1 MKRLERVVVAI
12 SLWMARIGGFCLL
25 AAAILV
31 SLEVTLRATRLAA
44 WSVGTELASYAL
56 ALGATWSLAYV
67 VFERAHVRVD
77 VLAQKLPPFP
87 RSILDLLAMAS
98 LVLIGT
104 VLSFGGVEMVATS
117 LRLASRSNTTLGIP
131 LAWPHAAWTL
141 GLIWF
146 TAVAALRT
154 LQALVAVL
162 KKDFQEAAR
171 ITSSPTTDDEVEEAL
186 AETRQRLELGSG

>member
-1 MKRLERVVVAI
+1 MKGLEWVVAAI
-12 SLWMARIGGFCLL
+12 SRWMARIGGFCLL

-31 SLEVTLRATRLAA
+31 SLEVTLRATRLAT

-77 VLAQKLPPFP
+77 ILAQKLAPLPK
-87 RSILDLLAMAS
+87 SVLDLLAMAS
-98 LVLIGT
+98 LLLIGV
-104 VLSFGGVEMVATS
+104 VLTFGGFEMVATS
-117 LRLASRSNTTLGIP
+117 LRVASRSNTTLGIP

-141 GLIWF
+141 GLGWF
-146 TAVAALRT
+146 TAVSAFRT
-154 LQALVAVL
+154 VQALVAVL

-171 ITSSPTTDDEVEEAL
+171 ITSSPKTDDEVEEAL
-186 AETRQRLELGSG
+186 AETRQRLELGHR

>member
-1 MKRLERVVVAI
+1 MKRLERVVAAI
-12 SLWMARIGGFCLL
+12 SLWMARIGGISLL

-31 SLEVTLRATRLAA
+31 SVEVILRATRLAA

-77 VLAQKLPPFP
+77 ILPQKLPAFP
-87 RSILDLLAMAS
+87 RAVLDLLAMTS
-98 LVLIGT
+98 LVIVGV
-104 VLSFGGVEMVATS
+104 VLSFGAIEMVATS
-117 LRLASRSNTTLGIP
+117 LRVSSRSNTTLGIP

-141 GLIWF
+141 GLLWF

-154 LQALVAVL
+154 VQAAAAVL
-162 KKDFQEAAR
+162 RKDFREAAR
-171 ITSSPTTDDEVEEAL
+171 MTSSPTADDEVEEAI
-186 AETRQRLELGSG
+186 AETRQRLRLEGE

>member
-1 MKRLERVVVAI
+1 
-12 SLWMARIGGFCLL
+12 MARIGGFCLL